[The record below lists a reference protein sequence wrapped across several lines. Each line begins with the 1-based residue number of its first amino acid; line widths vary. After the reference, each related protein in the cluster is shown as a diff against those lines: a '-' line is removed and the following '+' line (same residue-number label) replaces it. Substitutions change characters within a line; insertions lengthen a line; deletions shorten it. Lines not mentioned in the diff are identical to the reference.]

1 MNNARR
7 KVIARSIAE
16 LTIIKQSLSEIH
28 EKESTALASLQ
39 EISNEEDEEK
49 IEAIEDL
56 LQNLEEAIDSIEESL
71 NTLESTDF

>member
-16 LTIIKQSLSEIH
+16 LTNIKQSLSEIH
-28 EKESTALASLQ
+28 EKESTDLASLQ
-39 EISNEEDEEK
+39 EISDEEEK
-49 IEAIEDL
+49 IEAIEEL

>member
-16 LTIIKQSLSEIH
+16 LTNIKQSLSEIH

-39 EISNEEDEEK
+39 EISNEEDKEK

>member
-7 KVIARSIAE
+7 KEIARSIAE
-16 LTIIKQSLSEIH
+16 LTNIKQSLSEIH

-49 IEAIEDL
+49 VDALNEL
-56 LQNLEEAIDSIEESL
+56 LQNLEEVISSVEECL
-71 NTLESTDF
+71 DTLESAEF

>member
-16 LTIIKQSLSEIH
+16 LTNIKQSLSEIH
-28 EKESTALASLQ
+28 EKESTALVSLQ

>member
-7 KVIARSIAE
+7 KVIARSITE
-16 LTIIKQSLSEIH
+16 LTNIKQSISEIN

-39 EISNEEDEEK
+39 EISDEEEK
-49 IEAIEDL
+49 IEAIEEL

>member
-16 LTIIKQSLSEIH
+16 LTNIKQSLSEIH

-39 EISNEEDEEK
+39 EISNEEDGEK

>member
-16 LTIIKQSLSEIH
+16 LTNIKQSLSEIH

-39 EISNEEDEEK
+39 EISYEEDEEK

>member
-16 LTIIKQSLSEIH
+16 LTNIKQSLSEIH
-28 EKESTALASLQ
+28 EKESTALDSLQ

>member
-7 KVIARSIAE
+7 KEIARSIAE
-16 LTIIKQSLSEIH
+16 LTNIKQSLAEIH

-49 IEAIEDL
+49 VEALDEL
-56 LQNLEEAIDSIEESL
+56 LQNLEEAINSVEECL
-71 NTLESTDF
+71 DTLESAEF